1 MMRRSMNSSSGSAPC
16 QDDFGSHRGPV
27 FRIHHGVSYFYR
39 EASLLEGWPRR
50 SSQCRSCPAPLFQPV
65 IIVQSLSLEHGIS
78 CNSCIVLRHTFLSF
92 SSSLSSF
99 VKISLKFYSIG
110 DELFF
115 HASRKLQAS
124 FYYSKIGLAW
134 IICWPGPETTSVC
147 TTECLCVAHSFFRFI
162 VIVGHYRG
170 PQAWY
175 LKCYR
180 LSRSRDLCLCGWYT
194 HTHTHRSSSSFFFLF
209 FSNGRVLPPR
219 LARSSRRKRVRVYT
233 SSCDKPCNSIELAR
247 NRSTTILC

>member
-1 MMRRSMNSSSGSAPC
+1 MDRTEAPYSGSTTAC
-16 QDDFGSHRGPV
+16 RIFIERRAFSKVGRAGRHNAGPV
-27 FRIHHGVSYFYR
+27 PLPFSNRL
-39 EASLLEGWPRR
+39 SLYNHYR
-50 SSQCRSCPAPLFQPV
+50 SS
-65 IIVQSLSLEHGIS
+65 IS

-92 SSSLSSF
+92 SSSLSPF

-147 TTECLCVAHSFFRFI
+147 TTECLCVAHSFFS
-162 VIVGHYRG
+162 VYRNSR
-170 PQAWY
+170 PLSWATSVVSQV
-175 LKCYR
+175 LPT
-180 LSRSRDLCLCGWYT
+180 LSVSRSLSLWVVY
-194 HTHTHRSSSSFFFLF
+194 THTHRSSSSFFFLF

>member
-1 MMRRSMNSSSGSAPC
+1 MMRRSMNSGSGSAPC

-50 SSQCRSCPAPLFQPV
+50 SSQCRPCPAPLFQPV

-92 SSSLSSF
+92 SSSLSPF

-194 HTHTHRSSSSFFFLF
+194 HTHTPLFLELL
-209 FSNGRVLPPR
+209 LPLLLER
-219 LARSSRRKRVRVYT
+219 
-233 SSCDKPCNSIELAR
+233 PCPAAAPC
-247 NRSTTILC
+247 TILAEKTCTRLYFLVR